1 MTTAW
6 TLAAAEVCTDAL
18 EHMGVVGAGE
28 AASGDDMQMALR
40 ALDAVLKELPLAG
53 YAWPKLSSEAALAW
67 AAGQTIPL
75 PDDYFGSPIAWR
87 TVNGQKCALAQ
98 IAHARWVQMVDRSS
112 TTGTPTHFY
121 IGPDE
126 LLYLWPTPTS
136 APAVTL
142 QYQRIVDDL
151 ADGGTTAPDVPQF
164 WLNALGYGVANELL
178 FKFDTPMAKA
188 QAISA
193 RWQMKR
199 SAALEYSIASE
210 PISFEVRG

>member
-53 YAWPKLSSEAALAW
+53 YAWPKLSSEVALVW
-67 AAGQTIPL
+67 AAGQTIVL
-75 PDDYFGSPIAWR
+75 PDDYFGSPAAWR
-87 TVNGQKCALAQ
+87 MDNGQKCALRQ
-98 IAHARWVQMVDRSS
+98 IAHARWIGMVDRSS
-112 TTGTPTHFY
+112 ATGIPTHFY
-121 IGPDE
+121 VGADD

-142 QYQRIVDDL
+142 QYQRIVDDVTNG
-151 ADGGTTAPDVPQF
+151 ASIPDVPQF

-178 FKFDTPMAKA
+178 FKFDTPMTKA

-199 SAALEYSIASE
+199 AAALEYSIADE
-210 PISFEVRG
+210 PICFEVRD